1 MIRRHP
7 RSTRTATLFPYTTLF
22 RSLRTVRDIGAMVR
36 DRRRAAGL
44 SQAELAARAE
54 VSMRWLAGLEAG
66 KPGAEIGLVL
76 RTFAALGIELTAAD
90 IPRPRP
96 GSVDLDALLSR
107 LRSEEHTSE
116 LQSLMRNSLA
126 V

>member
-1 MIRRHP
+1 
-7 RSTRTATLFPYTTLF
+7 
-22 RSLRTVRDIGAMVR
+22 MVR

-90 IPRPRP
+90 IPSPRP

-107 LRSEEHTSE
+107 RSEERRVGKECVSTCRSRWSPDH
-116 LQSLMRNSLA
+116 
-126 V
+126 